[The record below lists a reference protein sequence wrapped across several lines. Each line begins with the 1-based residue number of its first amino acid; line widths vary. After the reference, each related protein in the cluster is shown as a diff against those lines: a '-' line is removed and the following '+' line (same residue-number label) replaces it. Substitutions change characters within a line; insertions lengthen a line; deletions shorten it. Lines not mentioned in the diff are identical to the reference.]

1 MARVYLET
9 SFVSA
14 CVTDRTDAASIYRR
28 EASTDWWHSQQRL
41 HEVFISPEVIRE
53 LEAPGF
59 RRADQALALL
69 AETALLPLDESVL
82 GLARLLVKELVMP
95 GPAAGGDA
103 VHVATAIVHGMDYL
117 LSWNVRHLANPN
129 KLKHLRHLCVRAGLV
144 PPAIITPD
152 LLWESQS

>member
-9 SFVSA
+9 SFISA
-14 CVTDRTDAASIYRR
+14 CVTDRTDAASVYRR
-28 EASTDWWHSQQRL
+28 DASTEWWQSQQAS
-41 HEVFISPEVIRE
+41 HEVYASPEVIRE

-59 RRADQALALL
+59 RQRDQALSLIQAIP
-69 AETALLPLDESVL
+69 LLPIDDAVL
-82 GLARLLVKELVMP
+82 GLAKLLVAELVMP

-103 VHVATAIVHGMDYL
+103 VHVATATVHAMDYL

-129 KLKHLRHLCVRAGLV
+129 KLTHLRNLCVRLGLV

-152 LLWESQS
+152 MLWESPP